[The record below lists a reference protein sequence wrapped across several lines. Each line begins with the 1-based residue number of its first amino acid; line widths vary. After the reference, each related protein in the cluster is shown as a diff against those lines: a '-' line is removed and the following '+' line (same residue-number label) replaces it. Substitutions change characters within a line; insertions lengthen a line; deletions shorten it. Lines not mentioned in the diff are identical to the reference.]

1 MNPRSLVPWWRSE
14 GGVAERDPFA
24 ALQKEMNELLENFLG
39 PRADRALGGFSPK
52 VDVAETET
60 EVKVTAELPGMEE
73 KDIDISVDGDMLTIK
88 GEKKTEKEEK
98 KEESYRLERSY
109 GSFRRD
115 ILLPSKVQMD
125 KVKATFAKGVLTV
138 MLPKSAEA
146 AKRRKIKLE
155 AV

>member
-115 ILLPSKVQMD
+115 ILLPSKVQID

-146 AKRRKIKLE
+146 AKRHKIKLE

>member
-14 GGVAERDPFA
+14 SGVAERDPFA
-24 ALQKEMNELLENFLG
+24 ALQKEMNELLESFLG
-39 PRADRALGGFSPK
+39 PRAERALGGFSPK
-52 VDVAETET
+52 VDVTETEA

-73 KDIDISVDGDMLTIK
+73 KDIDISVDGDMLSIK

-115 ILLPSKVQMD
+115 IMLPSKVQVE

-138 MLPKSAEA
+138 TLPKSAEA
-146 AKRRKIKLE
+146 AKRRKISLE

>member
-24 ALQKEMNELLENFLG
+24 ALQKEMNELLESFLG
-39 PRADRALGGFSPK
+39 PRADRPMGGFSPK

-60 EVKVTAELPGMEE
+60 EIKVTAELPGMEE
-73 KDIDISVDGDMLTIK
+73 KDIDIAVDGDVLTIK
-88 GEKKTEKEEK
+88 GEKKLEKEEK
-98 KEESYRLERSY
+98 KQESYRLERSY

-115 ILLPSKVQMD
+115 IALPSKVEVE

-138 MLPKSAEA
+138 TLPKSPEA
-146 AKRRKIKLE
+146 AKKRKISLE

>member
-14 GGVAERDPFA
+14 SGVAERDPFA
-24 ALQKEMNELLENFLG
+24 ALQKEMNELLENFFG
-39 PRADRALGGFSPK
+39 PRGAGPLSFSPK
-52 VDVAETET
+52 VDVSETDS

-73 KDIDISVDGDMLTIK
+73 KDIDIAVDGDVLTVK
-88 GEKKTEKEEK
+88 GEKKQEKEEK

-115 ILLPSKVQMD
+115 IALPCKVAID

-138 MLPKSAEA
+138 TLPKSPEA
-146 AKRRKIKLE
+146 AKRRRISLE
-155 AV
+155 AA

>member
-14 GGVAERDPFA
+14 GAVAERDPFA
-24 ALQKEMNELLENFLG
+24 ALQKEMNELLESFLG
-39 PRADRALGGFSPK
+39 PRAERPLGGFSPMI
-52 VDVAETET
+52 DVAETET

-88 GEKKTEKEEK
+88 GEKRQEKEVK

-115 ILLPSKVQMD
+115 LVLPSKVEVD

-138 MLPKSAEA
+138 TLPKSAES